1 MKNSDFCNIQD
12 LEFSQTS
19 VTYFRRLEDT
29 IVFGNIVATF
39 NAAAT
44 FKTIF
49 SDRGYSKV
57 VKNIT
62 TSDWEEFGTSMI
74 GVHLQVKNKADAIFM
89 EALDSNISSKE
100 KAFWRCM
107 YRANR

>member
-1 MKNSDFCNIQD
+1 MGQITYLRE
-12 LEFSQTS
+12 LEEIGA
-19 VTYFRRLEDT
+19 L
-29 IVFGNIVATF
+29 GNVIATF

-89 EALDSNISSKE
+89 EALDSNVSSKE